1 MSTWREIT
9 QVDSNTV
16 WQLLASAQQSTG
28 GLNPPSFLKPPISP
42 VLAEEDQDDGTAFIF
57 SKIYLSHRGQLVLQ
71 HSVLFYIFM
80 FSWDLKATLDPC
92 CVQQVP
98 GLGPP
103 MDLAVLRLEEK
114 EREASVIFHSL
125 LKESSTRAVLTNQS
139 SWQKSLQNHN
149 WPRTF
154 AGGRARRC
162 LPAALAG
169 ARQKETSMEFM
180 WMDLP
185 EAHGWQSFHVFKKPV
200 HQIGSLR
207 TDGWLFMKSQ
217 HHHNFLIGMKR
228 TTFISHHSDPQK
240 YVGFCDNSC
249 PSAWT
254 TIACCSTARFH
265 ECPIK
270 TFPNWGNVFP
280 NSNLKIITY

>member
-185 EAHGWQSFHVFKKPV
+185 EAHGWPSFHVFKKPV

-217 HHHNFLIGMKR
+217 HHHLSKSEWNGRPSSLIIPIPRNMSASAI
-228 TTFISHHSDPQK
+228 TPVQAPEQPLLVAPQQ
-240 YVGFCDNSC
+240 DSM
-249 PSAWT
+249 
-254 TIACCSTARFH
+254 
-265 ECPIK
+265 
-270 TFPNWGNVFP
+270 NVQ
-280 NSNLKIITY
+280 

>member
-80 FSWDLKATLDPC
+80 FSWDLKATPLCSAGPWTWSTDGPG
-92 CVQQVP
+92 CVAVGGEGAGSQCHFPFTFEGVVYQGCAYKPEFVTKKSSKSQLTENICRGSSAPVP
-98 GLGPP
+98 P
-103 MDLAVLRLEEK
+103 
-114 EREASVIFHSL
+114 
-125 LKESSTRAVLTNQS
+125 
-139 SWQKSLQNHN
+139 
-149 WPRTF
+149 
-154 AGGRARRC
+154 
-162 LPAALAG
+162 
-169 ARQKETSMEFM
+169 
-180 WMDLP
+180 
-185 EAHGWQSFHVFKKPV
+185 
-200 HQIGSLR
+200 GSL
-207 TDGWLFMKSQ
+207 GWCSTKRDINGIHVNGPSGSPWVTIFSCLQKTCSPNWEFENRWMTFYEITTSSSFQ
-217 HHHNFLIGMKR
+217 IGMKR

-270 TFPNWGNVFP
+270 TFLNWGNIFP